1 MANQKILEDTLYA
14 GQDWTR
20 TVPLRV
26 DGLPYVI
33 TGATVTAQFVQKNSE
48 TSVSTNGAAQSCAD
62 SGNSNY
68 AAGIVEV
75 IYADTVTTSLTGG
88 VWTLEIKVV
97 ESGGDVKLF
106 WIKNPIR
113 IIPTGQG

>member
-1 MANQKILEDTLYA
+1 MAAVKDKLYA
-14 GQDWTR
+14 GQDWSR
-20 TVPLRV
+20 TIPLTI

-33 TGATVTAQFVQKNSE
+33 TGATVTAQFVRKSSP
-48 TSVSTNGAAQSCAD
+48 TSYTTNGAAQSCAD

-75 IYADTVTTSLTGG
+75 IYADTVTTGLTGG
-88 VWTLEIKVV
+88 DYILEILVV
-97 ESGGDVKLF
+97 ESGGD
-106 WIKNPIR
+106 KNIFHVEPEVL